1 MVRCFCIGMAISL
14 ASFFCTF
21 AGTMEKRALYNRNF
35 ILLYCANL
43 LMAIAFYF
51 MLPIL
56 PVYLTTAFGATKG
69 EVGLVLAF
77 YTIAALVIRPFAG
90 WAVDTYGSKG
100 IYLAAFLLFVSLF
113 IGYPIVPSTLLM
125 IALRFAHGLT
135 WGVLTTSST
144 TIAVEII
151 PTARRGEGIGVFGL
165 SMTLAMA
172 IGPLIAITIAGND
185 RFLTLFISA
194 IAISLVG
201 FVFTQFVKFPHFSVD
216 SQKRELNL
224 KGLVE
229 KSAIPISINMLLVMF
244 SYGSVLS
251 FIALYGQEVGVTN
264 SGPFFLLIA
273 VGIGIS
279 RFFGGKAF
287 DKHGPQR
294 VSILGLI
301 ILILSFPILAL
312 VHNPVGYRASATL
325 MGFGFGII
333 MPVFQSMVNNLVNP
347 ERRGAANSTLFTCF
361 DLGIGIGM
369 MATGFLS
376 DFIGLSGA
384 FLVCAVVNV
393 LALILFVAFS
403 ERHYRERMRGE

>member
-1 MVRCFCIGMAISL
+1 MAIPF

-21 AGTMEKRALYNRNF
+21 ASTMEKQALYNRNF

-77 YTIAALVIRPFAG
+77 YTIAALVIRPFTG

-151 PTARRGEGIGVFGL
+151 PPARRGEGIGVFGL

-312 VHNPVGYRASATL
+312 VHNPVGYHASATL

-333 MPVFQSMVNNLVNP
+333 MPVFQSMVNNLVKP